1 MEVKVM
7 NVGPSIASFWLRKS
21 KGNPRWKS
29 GKMVDPNRVSKIAK
43 DIVDGKWNSGN
54 NSIAFDSNGV
64 LVDGHHR
71 LHAIIKAKQEVEC
84 IVVFGI
90 NEDGLKHIDEN
101 RTRTVSQRTGID
113 KAAVAVANCHYWMEN
128 GSSVCNTLTA
138 EETIIF
144 VEEHPLVYDAISL
157 SSAGIRRAP
166 GKKAGIQHALLCA
179 LETGVMSEVVE
190 KFMRC
195 VNTGFIDGPHESAA
209 VVLRNTLF
217 NTAVRARGDSLYID
231 CSTQN
236 ALRDFIDKTPRKYS
250 YTFKNYKG
258 FYFSQLYS

>member
-1 MEVKVM
+1 M
-7 NVGPSIASFWLRKS
+7 NVKYMEITPEVASMWLNRS
-21 KGNPRWKS
+21 NGNPRWRSGKIVDNNRVNKIATDIKS
-29 GKMVDPNRVSKIAK
+29 GKWVP
-43 DIVDGKWNSGN
+43 GN
-54 NSIAFDSNGV
+54 NSIAFDSNGI

-71 LHAIIKAKQEVEC
+71 LSAIIRANIPVFS
-84 IVVFGI
+84 IVVTDI
-90 NEDGLKHIDEN
+90 KEDGLKHIDEN
-101 RTRTVSQRTGID
+101 KARTVSQRTGID
-113 KAAVAVANCHYWMEN
+113 KAAVAVANCHYWMQK
-128 GSSVCNTLTA
+128 GSSAYNTLTA

-144 VEEHPLVYDAISL
+144 IEEHPLVYDAISL
-157 SSAGIRRAP
+157 STAGSSRGV

-179 LETGVMSEVVE
+179 LETGVMPEVVE
-190 KFMRC
+190 NFMRC

-217 NTAVRARGDSLYID
+217 NTAVRARNDSLYID